1 VKSQIAVAALLIA
14 VLASPARAQ
23 DQKPAPPAKPASGM
37 TPATL
42 KVQLVLS
49 RYQGE
54 KRVSS
59 QPYTLVVAVDDRN
72 RFSGRATLRIGSQVP
87 ISTMSR
93 QSGDANA
100 PLVPTVQY
108 RDVGTS
114 IECAVSAREDGL
126 YKIDLTIEESSL
138 EATAGGASSTPPSFR
153 AFRVSDSVL
162 LRHGQST
169 QSSTATDKV
178 GGEVWRVDVTLT
190 VVR

>member
-1 VKSQIAVAALLIA
+1 MKTQIAIATLLIA

-23 DQKPAPPAKPASGM
+23 DQKPAPPAKPAGM

-59 QPYTLVVAVDDRN
+59 LPYTLLVASDDRN
-72 RFSGRATLRIGSQVP
+72 RFSGRASIRIGTQVP
-87 ISTMSR
+87 ISTMAR
-93 QSGDANA
+93 EGGANTPA
-100 PLVPTVQY
+100 VPTVQY

-114 IECAVSAREDGL
+114 IDCLVSAREDGL
-126 YKIDLTIEESSL
+126 YKIDLTIEDSSI
-138 EATAGGASSTPPSFR
+138 EATAGGATSTYPSFR
-153 AFRVSDSVL
+153 SFRVSDSVL

-169 QSSTATDKV
+169 QASTATDKV

-190 VVR
+190 VVQ

>member
-1 VKSQIAVAALLIA
+1 MKTQIAIATLLIA

-23 DQKPAPPAKPASGM
+23 DQKPAPPAKPAGM

-59 QPYTLVVAVDDRN
+59 LPYTLLVASDDRN
-72 RFSGRATLRIGSQVP
+72 RFSGRASLRIGTQVP
-87 ISTMSR
+87 ISTMAR

-114 IECAVSAREDGL
+114 VECLVSAREDGL
-126 YKIDLTIEESSL
+126 YKIDLTIEDSSI
-138 EATAGGASSTPPSFR
+138 EATAGGATSTYPSFR
-153 AFRVSDSVL
+153 SFRVNDSVL

-169 QSSTATDKV
+169 QASTATDKV

-190 VVR
+190 VIQ

>member
-23 DQKPAPPAKPASGM
+23 DQKPAPPAKPASSM

-59 QPYTLVVAVDDRN
+59 LPYTLLVASDDRN
-72 RFSGRATLRIGSQVP
+72 RFSGRASMRIGTQVP
-87 ISTMSR
+87 ISTMAR
-93 QSGDANA
+93 EGGANT
-100 PLVPTVQY
+100 PVVPAVQY

-114 IECAVSAREDGL
+114 IECLVSAREDGL
-126 YKIDLTIEESSL
+126 YKIDLTIEDSSI
-138 EATAGGASSTPPSFR
+138 EATAGGATSTYPSFR
-153 AFRVSDSVL
+153 SFRVSDSVL

-169 QSSTATDKV
+169 QASTATDKV

-190 VVR
+190 VVQ